1 LLKNQDQF
9 VTIAR
14 IAKSQGRRGE
24 VAADVLTD
32 FPERFAE
39 RKRVFLT
46 GEQERQQFEIEDW
59 WQHKDRIVFKFLNVN
74 SIAEAE
80 ELVGREVQIPQSERV
95 QLEQGAFYISDLV
108 GCEVWDYAAEPRKIG
123 SVESV
128 EFGAGSAPLLNVA
141 GEEQQHQIPFAAAYI
156 KEIDTAAKRL
166 NLQLPAGLLEINRPL
181 TEEEKRLQ
189 RRKQQDDEV

>member
-1 LLKNQDQF
+1 MKNRDQF

-24 VAADVLTD
+24 VAADILTD

-46 GEQERQQFEIEDW
+46 GDQERQQFEIEDW
-59 WQHKDRIVFKFLNVN
+59 WRHKDRVVLKFANVN

-95 QLEQGAFYISDLV
+95 QLEEGAFYISDLV
-108 GCEVWDYAAEPRKIG
+108 GCEVWDYAAGPQKIG

-141 GEEQQHQIPFAAAYI
+141 GENQQHQIPFAEAYV
-156 KEIDTAAKRL
+156 KEINTAAKRL
-166 NLQLPAGLLEINRPL
+166 NLQLPAGLLEINQPL
-181 TEEEKRLQ
+181 TEDEKRLQ
-189 RRKQQDDEV
+189 RRKQQDEV